1 MIEQRLK
8 FYGGI
13 LVSMLTLAAGAHAG
27 EQGHYTPNS
36 WSPRDLLS
44 APAGMKAVALYTSF
58 YDAGKART
66 GQGDLADAST
76 GVDVGAN
83 SWMVT
88 PVVVYAPPVKLL
100 GADWMTVLVPA
111 FGESGANA
119 RLTAFEQDIPLFD
132 NNNVGLA
139 DLYAIPLNL
148 TWHLS
153 SQWAVSTQYAFWAPI
168 GEYSPSR
175 SDNVGLG
182 YWSHDMRGTL
192 SFFPLGNPGLLL
204 SASALYEVNSRK
216 EGYDLRPAPHAV
228 VELGVSSAL
237 SERFMIGVMTGGIW
251 ETGDASGNDAAEDGR
266 DRMVNAS
273 VEATY
278 WLSPGKLGVMSR
290 ATQELH
296 ARDRFQGTTFTIG
309 LNVLL

>member
-1 MIEQRLK
+1 MIQLLFRLC
-8 FYGGI
+8 I
-13 LVSMLTLAAGAHAG
+13 SLATTSLLFLQAAHAG

-44 APAGMKAVALYTSF
+44 APPGLKAVALYLSF
-58 YDAGKART
+58 YDADTAKT
-66 GQGDLADAST
+66 GQGDRVDAST

-83 SWMVT
+83 SWMAT
-88 PVVVYAPPVKLL
+88 PVIVYAPPTKLL
-100 GADWMTVLVPA
+100 GADWMAVLVPA

-119 RLTAFEQDIPLFD
+119 RLTAYEQNIPLFD
-132 NNNVGLA
+132 NNNLGFA

-153 SQWAVSTQYAFWAPI
+153 SMWAVSAQYAFWAPI

-182 YWSHDMRGTL
+182 YWSHDVRGTV
-192 SFFPLGNPGLLL
+192 SFFPMENPSLLI
-204 SASALYEVNSRK
+204 SASILNEANGRK
-216 EGYDLRPAPHAV
+216 QGYDLRPAPHTV
-228 VELGVSSAL
+228 VELGISQAF
-237 SERFMIGVMTGGIW
+237 SERFIFGVLTGGIW

-266 DRMVNAS
+266 DRMINAS
-273 VEATY
+273 LEASY
-278 WLSPGKLGVMSR
+278 WFIPGKLGAMAR

-296 ARDRFQGTTFTIG
+296 ARDRFQGTTYTVG
-309 LNVLL
+309 LNIPL